1 MRAGWQTAMPFEL
14 VAVVHLKL
22 RKPVMTN
29 TTISIPVDDSTA
41 LAYSQASVEQQ
52 QKIQLLLRLRVR
64 ELFSP
69 SDVSLQQIM
78 DDIGA
83 KAEARGLTPQILE
96 TLLGDE

>member
-1 MRAGWQTAMPFEL
+1 
-14 VAVVHLKL
+14 
-22 RKPVMTN
+22 MTN
-29 TTISIPVDDSTA
+29 TTISIPVDVSTA
-41 LAYSQASVEQQ
+41 LAYRQASVEQQ
-52 QKIQLLLRLRVR
+52 QKIQLRLRVR
-64 ELFSP
+64 ELFSS

>member
-1 MRAGWQTAMPFEL
+1 MPFEL
-14 VAVVHLKL
+14 VASVHLKL
-22 RKPVMTN
+22 RKPVMIN
-29 TTISIPVDDSTA
+29 TTISIPVDVSTA

-69 SDVSLQQIM
+69 SDVSLPQIM
-78 DDIGA
+78 DNIGA

>member
-1 MRAGWQTAMPFEL
+1 MPFKL
-14 VAVVHLKL
+14 VASVHLKL
-22 RKPVMTN
+22 RGLAMTN